1 MRTSLKIS
9 PTPSLYLYLH
19 LDTLHVSRVYDIL
32 DMSDLYDMVLQ
43 MPTKQEQIKA
53 SMTIIRRKLTHII
66 VRAASD
72 CGFPE
77 ECQKTNQ
84 SRFELEDFIESTL
97 KEMAGEP

>member
-1 MRTSLKIS
+1 
-9 PTPSLYLYLH
+9 
-19 LDTLHVSRVYDIL
+19 
-32 DMSDLYDMVLQ
+32 
-43 MPTKQEQIKA
+43 
-53 SMTIIRRKLTHII
+53 MTIIRRKLTHII